1 VTRRDWFRL
10 VFLAVTGAAV
20 GLELFATFDGNG
32 DTEPWTDL
40 TVRYL
45 PGEVTAALVG
55 ALVLW
60 LPIHFLVRYRRR
72 KAYLREEDQGR

>member
-1 VTRRDWFRL
+1 MGNEPQSKSPAPVPPAADRIDSGL
-10 VFLAVTGAAV
+10 VALS
-20 GLELFATFDGNG
+20 
-32 DTEPWTDL
+32 PWTDL

-72 KAYLREEDQGR
+72 KTYLREEDEGR